1 MSSDLKREYSR
12 ILWLRYQN
20 ADRRRKTAIL
30 DEYCRNTGL
39 HRKYAIRLMHR
50 VPTHFK
56 KRPGKKRKYS
66 RHAEFH
72 LRKLWMLAK
81 QVNAKKLKAL
91 MTDWL
96 SQYVASSA
104 VKAELLA
111 MSASTMDRYLAP
123 FRVTVARRRRSG
135 TRPGRLLKHV
145 IPIKPFD
152 RTIDRPGHLEADTVA
167 HCGNRLS
174 GDFIW
179 TVTVTDIYSGW
190 TDCRAIWNKGSH
202 GVLEAL
208 RDIEASLPF
217 PILSFHSDNGS
228 EFLNHAV
235 LAYFSPEGEKKRTQ
249 MLMTRSREYR
259 KNDNCHVEQKNW
271 TRVRELF
278 AYDRLGMPDLIPDMN
293 ALYRDV
299 DGPLENFFIPQ
310 MKLVSKRRVGSRYQ
324 RRYDTPQTPYR
335 RLLACPNI
343 DEATKTSLRERFQ
356 SLNPFRLSR
365 ELRMRLNQFF
375 KKTNPTTEEKV
386 AA

>member
-1 MSSDLKREYSR
+1 MSSDLKREYTR
-12 ILWLRYQN
+12 VLWLRYQN
-20 ADRRRKTAIL
+20 ANKRQKTWIL
-30 DEYCRNTGL
+30 NEFCQVAEL
-39 HRKYAIRLMHR
+39 SRKYAIRLMHR

-56 KRPGKKRKYS
+56 KRPGRKRRYS
-66 RHAEFH
+66 KHAEFH

-91 MTDWL
+91 MSDWL
-96 SQYVASSA
+96 PQYVASAA

-145 IPIKPFD
+145 IPIKPFE
-152 RTIDRPGHLEADTVA
+152 RSIDRPGHLEADTVA
-167 HCGNRLS
+167 HCGGRLM

-190 TDCRAIWNKGSH
+190 TECQAIWNKGAG

-208 RDIEASLPF
+208 RDIEERLPF
-217 PILSFHSDNGS
+217 PILSFHTDNGS
-228 EFLNHAV
+228 EFLNYAV
-235 LAYFSPEGEKKRTQ
+235 LDYFSPEGEKKRRG

-278 AYDRLGMPDLIPDMN
+278 AYDRFADSELIPAMN
-293 ALYRDV
+293 VLYRDA

-310 MKLVSKRRVGSRYQ
+310 MKLVSKQRIGPRYR

-335 RLLACPNI
+335 RLLACTNV
-343 DEATKTSLRERFQ
+343 DEVTKRALTDRFR

-365 ELRMRLNQFF
+365 ELRLRLNHFF
-375 KKTNPTTEEKV
+375 KQTRAKTDEEL